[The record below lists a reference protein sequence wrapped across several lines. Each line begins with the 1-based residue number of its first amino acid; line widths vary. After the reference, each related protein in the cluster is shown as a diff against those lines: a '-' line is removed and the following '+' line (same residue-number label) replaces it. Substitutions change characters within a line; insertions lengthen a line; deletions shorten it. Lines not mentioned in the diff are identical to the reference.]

1 MSNNLDAQPPA
12 VIKDEFNLDNFLE
25 DIPDIE
31 EVEQPTTDILQIES
45 DDAAEPKVGMAELN
59 SLADIFE
66 GQTPDLDQTWQE
78 EEIIAPDN
86 QQLSS
91 QSENTITTDE
101 PKDLSDLI
109 KELDGLDIPE
119 AAESTE
125 EDLLSLFD
133 EEFPEE
139 AAFELLQSRESTP
152 QEIQPNPT
160 PSLTDK
166 DLEEL
171 FAVGS
176 TEGNLTQKTNPADEL
191 SSLFDDTFFEENSSS
206 SESNPP
212 TKLDS
217 YGMGKQQPIRPST
230 PHVEPTHSPRPGLT
244 NTDLNELDF
253 NLVNELE
260 LIPTHP
266 PANHH
271 QPAIKSPSMT
281 GSSNPTSTS
290 DRPSEASTPGLNSS
304 VKGKNRKSDPI
315 KSNKLPDSSPKPL
328 PTTQDQWQQLEQ
340 LLAEATAHYQ
350 NVDFESI
357 KPLDVSLATVEVGSE
372 QTRIFDE
379 LELLLNE
386 TSSPE
391 PNHSLD
397 QETRK
402 TNQADSVEDDF
413 KDLEHLLEQANQSI
427 SAIPGGINQ
436 ELSRQTRRPRSKLF
450 EQTMRVPVKQ
460 LDTLSNLVGELVV
473 GRNTLEQDQE
483 RLRQFLDNLSHQVSS
498 LNDVGLK
505 MRDLYERTLL
515 ENSLLS
521 SSKIYRTTSIQER
534 EQGKQNYSSVEDYH
548 PLEMDRFTGFH
559 LLSQEIIELIVR
571 VKESASDI
579 EFLVD
584 ETDQVTRTL
593 RQVTNQLQEGL
604 TRSRM
609 VPFAQA
615 ADRMPRAVREISLQE
630 GKEAELQVEGRE
642 TLIDKMIL
650 EHLYDPMTHLVN
662 NAITHGIELPE
673 ERLAAGKPRAGKI
686 TLGAFYQGNQ
696 TVISISDNGAG
707 IDPDRI
713 RAKALEKNLISPTEA
728 KTLSDLELFNFI
740 FHPGFT
746 TAEKVTDTKGR
757 GVGMDVVRT
766 CLSEIRGTIT
776 IDSSLGQGTTFT
788 IRLPLTLSICKA
800 LCCVS
805 DRARIAFP
813 MDGVEDM
820 QDVSPDCIQTNSQ
833 GQAFLQWRDSQIPFK
848 PLSELLTYHS
858 QLSRASVYGSQ
869 REDNLISVVVLR
881 STGNMLAVE
890 VDQVLGEQEIV
901 IKQIEGP
908 APKPV
913 GITGA
918 TVLGDGRV
926 MPIADV
932 LELIDLAMGRI
943 RKDGGVAIWQRMET
957 PTATGAEANLIKSD
971 PMVLIVDDSITVREL
986 LSMTFSKAGYRVEQA
1001 RDGQEA
1007 WDKLRSGLPCEI
1019 VFCDIEMPR
1028 MDGLELLSRLQKDPD
1043 LCEIPLAMLTSRGA
1057 DRHRKVAADLGARGY
1072 FTKPYLE
1079 DVLLDAAQRIRQG
1092 EVLLARSN

>member
-59 SLADIFE
+59 TLADIFE
-66 GQTPDLDQTWQE
+66 GQTPDLDKTWQE

-91 QSENTITTDE
+91 QSENSITTDE
-101 PKDLSDLI
+101 PQDLSDLI

-119 AAESTE
+119 AAESND

-139 AAFELLQSRESTP
+139 AAFELLQSRESNP
-152 QEIQPNPT
+152 EEIQPNPT

-166 DLEEL
+166 DLEQL

-176 TEGNLTQKTNPADEL
+176 TEGNLTQTTNPADEL

-206 SESNPP
+206 SDNITP

-230 PHVEPTHSPRPGLT
+230 PHVELTHSPSPGQT
-244 NTDLNELDF
+244 HTDLNELDF

-266 PANHH
+266 PANHD
-271 QPAIKSPSMT
+271 QPAIKSPSIT
-281 GSSNPTSTS
+281 GSSHPTSTS
-290 DRPSEASTPGLNSS
+290 DRPSEASTPGLSSS
-304 VKGKNRKSDPI
+304 VKGKNRKSDPR
-315 KSNKLPDSSPKPL
+315 KSNKLPDSSPKAL

-350 NVDFESI
+350 KVDFDSI
-357 KPLDVSLATVEVGSE
+357 KPLDVSLPTIEVGSE
-372 QTRIFDE
+372 HTKIFDE

-402 TNQADSVEDDF
+402 TNQADSLEDDF
-413 KDLEHLLEQANQSI
+413 KELEHLLEQANQSI

-498 LNDVGLK
+498 LNDIGLK

-534 EQGKQNYSSVEDYH
+534 EQGNQNYSSLEDYH

-615 ADRMPRAVREISLQE
+615 ADRMPRAVREISLHE
-630 GKEAELQVEGRE
+630 GKAAELHVEGRE

-696 TVISISDNGAG
+696 TVISISDNGGG
-707 IDPDRI
+707 IDPARI

-776 IDSSLGQGTTFT
+776 IDSTLGQGTTFT

-805 DRARIAFP
+805 DRAKIAFP

-833 GQAFLQWRDSQIPFK
+833 GQAFLQWRDTQIPFK

-957 PTATGAEANLIKSD
+957 PTAKEAEANLIKSD

>member
-31 EVEQPTTDILQIES
+31 EVEKPTTDIIPYQT
-45 DDAAEPKVGMAELN
+45 DDAGEPKVGMEELN

-91 QSENTITTDE
+91 QSDNSITTDE
-101 PKDLSDLI
+101 PQDLSDLI
-109 KELDGLDIPE
+109 KELDELDIPE

-139 AAFELLQSRESTP
+139 AAFELLQSRESTRKDS
-152 QEIQPNPT
+152 QPNLT

-171 FAVGS
+171 LSFGS
-176 TEGNLTQKTNPADEL
+176 SEGSLTQKTNPADEL

-206 SESNPP
+206 SESTPP

-217 YGMGKQQPIRPST
+217 YGMGKQQPIPPST
-230 PHVEPTHSPRPGLT
+230 PHPDPTH
-244 NTDLNELDF
+244 TDLNEDL
-253 NLVNELE
+253 NLVNDLE
-260 LIPTHP
+260 LIPNHP
-266 PANHH
+266 PANHE
-271 QPAIKSPSMT
+271 QPAINSPSTT
-281 GSSNPTSTS
+281 GSPKPTSTS
-290 DRPSEASTPGLNSS
+290 ARPSEASTPTRSPT
-304 VKGKNRKSDPI
+304 VKGKNRKSHPI

-350 NVDFESI
+350 NVDFDSI
-357 KPLDVSLATVEVGSE
+357 KPLDVTLPTAEVVSE
-372 QTRIFDE
+372 QKRIFDE

-397 QETRK
+397 QETPK

-413 KDLEHLLEQANQSI
+413 KDLEDLLQQANQSI
-427 SAIPGGINQ
+427 SAIPGGMNQ

-534 EQGKQNYSSVEDYH
+534 EQGNQNSSTLEEYH

-630 GKEAELQVEGRE
+630 GKEAELHVEGRE

-696 TVISISDNGAG
+696 TVISISDNGGG

-776 IDSSLGQGTTFT
+776 IDSTLGEGTTFT

-957 PTATGAEANLIKSD
+957 PTASGAEVNLIKSD

-1092 EVLLARSN
+1092 EVLLAGSNQE

>member
-31 EVEQPTTDILQIES
+31 EVAQPTTDILQIES

-66 GQTPDLDQTWQE
+66 GQTPDLDKTWQE

-91 QSENTITTDE
+91 QSHNSITTDE

-152 QEIQPNPT
+152 EEIQPNPT

-171 FAVGS
+171 FSVGS
-176 TEGNLTQKTNPADEL
+176 TEANLTQKTNPADEL

-206 SESNPP
+206 AENTTP

-217 YGMGKQQPIRPST
+217 YGMSKQQPIQPST
-230 PHVEPTHSPRPGLT
+230 SHVEPTHSPRPGPT
-244 NTDLNELDF
+244 YTDLNELDF
-253 NLVNELE
+253 NLVNDLE

-266 PANHH
+266 PANHD
-271 QPAIKSPSMT
+271 QPGIKSPST
-281 GSSNPTSTS
+281 KGSLKPT
-290 DRPSEASTPGLNSS
+290 STPGLSSS

-315 KSNKLPDSSPKPL
+315 KSNKLPDSSPQPL

-350 NVDFESI
+350 NVDFDSI
-357 KPLDVSLATVEVGSE
+357 KPLDVTLPTAEVVSE
-372 QTRIFDE
+372 QKRIFDE

-397 QETRK
+397 QETPQ
-402 TNQADSVEDDF
+402 TNQVDSVEDDF
-413 KDLEHLLEQANQSI
+413 KDIEHLLEQANQSI
-427 SAIPGGINQ
+427 SAIPGGMNQ

-473 GRNTLEQDQE
+473 GRNSLEQDQE

-521 SSKIYRTTSIQER
+521 SSRIYRTTSIQER
-534 EQGKQNYSSVEDYH
+534 EQGNQNCTSLEDYH

-630 GKEAELQVEGRE
+630 GKEAELHVEGRE

-707 IDPDRI
+707 IDPARI

-776 IDSSLGQGTTFT
+776 IDSTLGQGTTFT

-957 PTATGAEANLIKSD
+957 PTASGAEVNLIKSD

>member
-31 EVEQPTTDILQIES
+31 EVEKPTTDIIPYQT
-45 DDAAEPKVGMAELN
+45 DDAGEPKVGMEELN

-91 QSENTITTDE
+91 QSDNSITTDE
-101 PKDLSDLI
+101 PQDLSDLI
-109 KELDGLDIPE
+109 KELDELDIPE

-139 AAFELLQSRESTP
+139 AAFELLQSRESTRKDS
-152 QEIQPNPT
+152 QPNLT

-171 FAVGS
+171 LSFGS
-176 TEGNLTQKTNPADEL
+176 SEGSLTQKTNPADEL

-206 SESNPP
+206 SESTPP

-217 YGMGKQQPIRPST
+217 YGMGKQQPIPPST
-230 PHVEPTHSPRPGLT
+230 PHPDPTH
-244 NTDLNELDF
+244 TDLNEDL
-253 NLVNELE
+253 NLVNDLE
-260 LIPTHP
+260 LIPNHP
-266 PANHH
+266 PANHE
-271 QPAIKSPSMT
+271 QPAINSPSTT
-281 GSSNPTSTS
+281 GSPKPTSTS
-290 DRPSEASTPGLNSS
+290 ARPSEASTPTRSPT
-304 VKGKNRKSDPI
+304 VKGKNRKSHPI

-350 NVDFESI
+350 NVDFDSI
-357 KPLDVSLATVEVGSE
+357 KPLDVTLPTAEVVSE
-372 QTRIFDE
+372 QKRIFDE

-397 QETRK
+397 QETPK

-413 KDLEHLLEQANQSI
+413 KDLEDLLQQANQSI
-427 SAIPGGINQ
+427 SAIPGGMNQ

-534 EQGKQNYSSVEDYH
+534 EQGNQNSSTLEEYH

-630 GKEAELQVEGRE
+630 GKEAELHVEGRE

-696 TVISISDNGAG
+696 TVISISDNGGG

-776 IDSSLGQGTTFT
+776 IDSTLGEGTTFT

-957 PTATGAEANLIKSD
+957 PTASGAEVNLIKSD

-1092 EVLLARSN
+1092 EVLLAGSNQQ

>member
-31 EVEQPTTDILQIES
+31 EVAQPTTDILQIES

-59 SLADIFE
+59 TLADIFE

-230 PHVEPTHSPRPGLT
+230 PQVEPTHSPRPGLT

-534 EQGKQNYSSVEDYH
+534 EQGNQNYSSVEDYH

-805 DRARIAFP
+805 DRAKIAFP

-833 GQAFLQWRDSQIPFK
+833 GQAFLQWRDTQIPFK

>member
-31 EVEQPTTDILQIES
+31 EVEQPTTDILEIES

-59 SLADIFE
+59 TLADIFE

-91 QSENTITTDE
+91 QSDNSLTTDE

-109 KELDGLDIPE
+109 KELDGLNIPE

-139 AAFELLQSRESTP
+139 AAFELLQSRESTHNDSK
-152 QEIQPNPT
+152 PNPT

-171 FAVGS
+171 LSFGS
-176 TEGNLTQKTNPADEL
+176 SEGNLTQKTNPADEL

-217 YGMGKQQPIRPST
+217 YGMGKQQPIPPST
-230 PHVEPTHSPRPGLT
+230 PHPNPTH
-244 NTDLNELDF
+244 TDLNELDL
-253 NLVNELE
+253 NLVNDLE
-260 LIPTHP
+260 LIPNHP
-266 PANHH
+266 PANHE
-271 QPAIKSPSMT
+271 QPAINSPSTT
-281 GSSNPTSTS
+281 GSSKPISTS
-290 DRPSEASTPGLNSS
+290 DRPGEASTPGLSSS

-315 KSNKLPDSSPKPL
+315 KSKKLPDSSPKPL

-350 NVDFESI
+350 NVDFDSI
-357 KPLDVSLATVEVGSE
+357 KPLDVTLPTAEVVSE
-372 QTRIFDE
+372 QKRIFDQ
-379 LELLLNE
+379 LELLLSE
-386 TSSPE
+386 TSSPL

-402 TNQADSVEDDF
+402 THQADSVEDDF

-427 SAIPGGINQ
+427 SAIPGGMNQ

-521 SSKIYRTTSIQER
+521 SSRIYRTTSIQER
-534 EQGKQNYSSVEDYH
+534 EQGNQNCTSLEDYH

-696 TVISISDNGAG
+696 TVISISDNGGG

-776 IDSSLGQGTTFT
+776 IDSTLGQGTTFT

-833 GQAFLQWRDSQIPFK
+833 GQAFLQWRDTQIPFK

-957 PTATGAEANLIKSD
+957 PTASGAEVNLIKSD

-1092 EVLLARSN
+1092 EVLLAGSNHSG

>member
-1 MSNNLDAQPPA
+1 M
-12 VIKDEFNLDNFLE
+12 E
-25 DIPDIE
+25 
-31 EVEQPTTDILQIES
+31 
-45 DDAAEPKVGMAELN
+45 ELN

-91 QSENTITTDE
+91 QSDNSITTDE
-101 PKDLSDLI
+101 PQDLSDLI
-109 KELDGLDIPE
+109 KELDELDIPE

-139 AAFELLQSRESTP
+139 AAFELLQSRESTRKDS
-152 QEIQPNPT
+152 QPNLT

-171 FAVGS
+171 LSFGS
-176 TEGNLTQKTNPADEL
+176 SEGSLTQKTNPADEL

-206 SESNPP
+206 SESTPP

-217 YGMGKQQPIRPST
+217 YGMGKQQPIPPST
-230 PHVEPTHSPRPGLT
+230 PHPDPTH
-244 NTDLNELDF
+244 TDLNEDL
-253 NLVNELE
+253 NLVNDLE
-260 LIPTHP
+260 LIPNHP
-266 PANHH
+266 PANHE
-271 QPAIKSPSMT
+271 QPAINSPSTT
-281 GSSNPTSTS
+281 GSPKPTSTS
-290 DRPSEASTPGLNSS
+290 ARPSEASTPTRSPT
-304 VKGKNRKSDPI
+304 VKGKNRKSHPI

-350 NVDFESI
+350 NVDFDSI
-357 KPLDVSLATVEVGSE
+357 KPLDVTLPTAEVVSE
-372 QTRIFDE
+372 QKRIFDE

-397 QETRK
+397 QETPK

-413 KDLEHLLEQANQSI
+413 KDLEDLLQQANQSI
-427 SAIPGGINQ
+427 SAIPGGMNQ

-534 EQGKQNYSSVEDYH
+534 EQGNQNCTSLEDYH

-630 GKEAELQVEGRE
+630 GKEAELHVEGRE

-696 TVISISDNGAG
+696 TVISISDNGGG

-776 IDSSLGQGTTFT
+776 IDSTLGEGTTFT

-957 PTATGAEANLIKSD
+957 PTASGAEVNLIKSD

-1092 EVLLARSN
+1092 EVLLAGSNQE

>member
-31 EVEQPTTDILQIES
+31 EVEQATTDILQIES

-66 GQTPDLDQTWQE
+66 GQTPDLDKTWQE

-91 QSENTITTDE
+91 QSHNSITTDE

-152 QEIQPNPT
+152 EEIQPNPT

-171 FAVGS
+171 FSVGS
-176 TEGNLTQKTNPADEL
+176 TEANLTQKTNPADEL

-206 SESNPP
+206 AENTTP

-217 YGMGKQQPIRPST
+217 YGMSKQQPIQPST
-230 PHVEPTHSPRPGLT
+230 SHVEPTHSPRPGQT
-244 NTDLNELDF
+244 YTDLNELDF
-253 NLVNELE
+253 NLVNDLE

-266 PANHH
+266 PANHD
-271 QPAIKSPSMT
+271 QPGIKSPST
-281 GSSNPTSTS
+281 KGSLKPT
-290 DRPSEASTPGLNSS
+290 STPGLSSS

-315 KSNKLPDSSPKPL
+315 KSNKLPDSSAQPL

-350 NVDFESI
+350 NVDFDSI
-357 KPLDVSLATVEVGSE
+357 KPLDLTLPTAEVVSE
-372 QTRIFDE
+372 QKRIFDE

-397 QETRK
+397 QETPK
-402 TNQADSVEDDF
+402 TNQVDSVEDDF
-413 KDLEHLLEQANQSI
+413 KDIEHLLEQANQSI
-427 SAIPGGINQ
+427 SAIPGGMNQ

-473 GRNTLEQDQE
+473 GRNSLEQDQE

-521 SSKIYRTTSIQER
+521 SSRIYRTTSIQER
-534 EQGKQNYSSVEDYH
+534 EQGNQNCTSLEDYH

-630 GKEAELQVEGRE
+630 GKEAELHVEGRE

-707 IDPDRI
+707 IDPARI

-776 IDSSLGQGTTFT
+776 IDSTLGQGTTFT

-833 GQAFLQWRDSQIPFK
+833 GQAFLQWRDTQIPFK

-1092 EVLLARSN
+1092 EVLLARSNQQR

>member
-1 MSNNLDAQPPA
+1 
-12 VIKDEFNLDNFLE
+12 
-25 DIPDIE
+25 
-31 EVEQPTTDILQIES
+31 
-45 DDAAEPKVGMAELN
+45 
-59 SLADIFE
+59 
-66 GQTPDLDQTWQE
+66 
-78 EEIIAPDN
+78 
-86 QQLSS
+86 
-91 QSENTITTDE
+91 
-101 PKDLSDLI
+101 
-109 KELDGLDIPE
+109 
-119 AAESTE
+119 
-125 EDLLSLFD
+125 
-133 EEFPEE
+133 
-139 AAFELLQSRESTP
+139 
-152 QEIQPNPT
+152 
-160 PSLTDK
+160 
-166 DLEEL
+166 
-171 FAVGS
+171 
-176 TEGNLTQKTNPADEL
+176 
-191 SSLFDDTFFEENSSS
+191 SSL
-206 SESNPP
+206 
-212 TKLDS
+212 
-217 YGMGKQQPIRPST
+217 
-230 PHVEPTHSPRPGLT
+230 
-244 NTDLNELDF
+244 
-253 NLVNELE
+253 
-260 LIPTHP
+260 
-266 PANHH
+266 
-271 QPAIKSPSMT
+271 
-281 GSSNPTSTS
+281 
-290 DRPSEASTPGLNSS
+290 
-304 VKGKNRKSDPI
+304 
-315 KSNKLPDSSPKPL
+315 
-328 PTTQDQWQQLEQ
+328 
-340 LLAEATAHYQ
+340 
-350 NVDFESI
+350 
-357 KPLDVSLATVEVGSE
+357 
-372 QTRIFDE
+372 
-379 LELLLNE
+379 
-386 TSSPE
+386 
-391 PNHSLD
+391 
-397 QETRK
+397 
-402 TNQADSVEDDF
+402 
-413 KDLEHLLEQANQSI
+413 
-427 SAIPGGINQ
+427 
-436 ELSRQTRRPRSKLF
+436 
-450 EQTMRVPVKQ
+450 
-460 LDTLSNLVGELVV
+460 
-473 GRNTLEQDQE
+473 
-483 RLRQFLDNLSHQVSS
+483 
-498 LNDVGLK
+498 
-505 MRDLYERTLL
+505 
-515 ENSLLS
+515 
-521 SSKIYRTTSIQER
+521 
-534 EQGKQNYSSVEDYH
+534 EDYH

-615 ADRMPRAVREISLQE
+615 ADRMPRAVREISLHE
-630 GKEAELQVEGRE
+630 GKAAELHVEGRE

-696 TVISISDNGAG
+696 TVISISDNGGG
-707 IDPDRI
+707 IDPARI
-713 RAKALEKNLISPTEA
+713 RAKALEKNLISPSEA

-776 IDSSLGQGTTFT
+776 IDSTLGQGTTFT

-805 DRARIAFP
+805 DRAKIAFP

-833 GQAFLQWRDSQIPFK
+833 GQAFLQWRDTQIPFK

-1092 EVLLARSN
+1092 EVLLARNNQKR

>member
-12 VIKDEFNLDNFLE
+12 VITDEFNLDNFLE

-66 GQTPDLDQTWQE
+66 GQTPDLDKTWQE

-91 QSENTITTDE
+91 QSHNSITTDE

-152 QEIQPNPT
+152 EEIQPKPT

-171 FAVGS
+171 FSVGS
-176 TEGNLTQKTNPADEL
+176 TEANLTQKTNPADEL
-191 SSLFDDTFFEENSSS
+191 SSLFDDTFFEENISSA
-206 SESNPP
+206 ENTTP
-212 TKLDS
+212 TLDS
-217 YGMGKQQPIRPST
+217 YGMGKQQPIRPRT
-230 PHVEPTHSPRPGLT
+230 PHVEPTHSPRPGPT
-244 NTDLNELDF
+244 YTDLNELDF
-253 NLVNELE
+253 NLVNDLE

-266 PANHH
+266 PANHD
-271 QPAIKSPSMT
+271 QPGIKSPST
-281 GSSNPTSTS
+281 KGSLKPT
-290 DRPSEASTPGLNSS
+290 STPGLSSS

-315 KSNKLPDSSPKPL
+315 KSNKLPDSSPKAL

-350 NVDFESI
+350 NVDFDSI
-357 KPLDVSLATVEVGSE
+357 KPLDVSLTTVEVGSE

-391 PNHSLD
+391 PNDSLD

-498 LNDVGLK
+498 LNDIGLK

-534 EQGKQNYSSVEDYH
+534 EQGNQNYSS
-548 PLEMDRFTGFH
+548 
-559 LLSQEIIELIVR
+559 
-571 VKESASDI
+571 
-579 EFLVD
+579 
-584 ETDQVTRTL
+584 
-593 RQVTNQLQEGL
+593 
-604 TRSRM
+604 
-609 VPFAQA
+609 
-615 ADRMPRAVREISLQE
+615 
-630 GKEAELQVEGRE
+630 
-642 TLIDKMIL
+642 
-650 EHLYDPMTHLVN
+650 
-662 NAITHGIELPE
+662 
-673 ERLAAGKPRAGKI
+673 
-686 TLGAFYQGNQ
+686 
-696 TVISISDNGAG
+696 
-707 IDPDRI
+707 
-713 RAKALEKNLISPTEA
+713 
-728 KTLSDLELFNFI
+728 
-740 FHPGFT
+740 
-746 TAEKVTDTKGR
+746 
-757 GVGMDVVRT
+757 
-766 CLSEIRGTIT
+766 
-776 IDSSLGQGTTFT
+776 
-788 IRLPLTLSICKA
+788 
-800 LCCVS
+800 
-805 DRARIAFP
+805 
-813 MDGVEDM
+813 
-820 QDVSPDCIQTNSQ
+820 
-833 GQAFLQWRDSQIPFK
+833 
-848 PLSELLTYHS
+848 
-858 QLSRASVYGSQ
+858 
-869 REDNLISVVVLR
+869 
-881 STGNMLAVE
+881 
-890 VDQVLGEQEIV
+890 
-901 IKQIEGP
+901 
-908 APKPV
+908 
-913 GITGA
+913 
-918 TVLGDGRV
+918 
-926 MPIADV
+926 
-932 LELIDLAMGRI
+932 
-943 RKDGGVAIWQRMET
+943 
-957 PTATGAEANLIKSD
+957 
-971 PMVLIVDDSITVREL
+971 
-986 LSMTFSKAGYRVEQA
+986 
-1001 RDGQEA
+1001 
-1007 WDKLRSGLPCEI
+1007 
-1019 VFCDIEMPR
+1019 
-1028 MDGLELLSRLQKDPD
+1028 
-1043 LCEIPLAMLTSRGA
+1043 
-1057 DRHRKVAADLGARGY
+1057 
-1072 FTKPYLE
+1072 LE
-1079 DVLLDAAQRIRQG
+1079 D
-1092 EVLLARSN
+1092 

>member
-31 EVEQPTTDILQIES
+31 EVAQPTTDILQIES

-59 SLADIFE
+59 TLADIFE

-230 PHVEPTHSPRPGLT
+230 PQVEPTHSPRPGQT

-260 LIPTHP
+260 LMPTHP

-290 DRPSEASTPGLNSS
+290 DRPSEASTPGLSSS

-315 KSNKLPDSSPKPL
+315 SNKLPDSSPKPL

-534 EQGKQNYSSVEDYH
+534 EQGNQNYSSVEDYH

-805 DRARIAFP
+805 DRAKIAFP

-833 GQAFLQWRDSQIPFK
+833 GQAFLQWRDTQIPFK

>member
-25 DIPDIE
+25 DIPEIE
-31 EVEQPTTDILQIES
+31 EVEKPTTDIIPYQT
-45 DDAAEPKVGMAELN
+45 DDAGEPKVGMEELN

-91 QSENTITTDE
+91 QSDNSITTDE
-101 PKDLSDLI
+101 PQDLSDLI
-109 KELDGLDIPE
+109 KELDELDIPE

-139 AAFELLQSRESTP
+139 AAFELLQSRESTRKDS
-152 QEIQPNPT
+152 QPNLT

-171 FAVGS
+171 LSFGS
-176 TEGNLTQKTNPADEL
+176 SEGSLTQKTNPADEL

-206 SESNPP
+206 SESTPP

-217 YGMGKQQPIRPST
+217 YGMGKQQPIPPST
-230 PHVEPTHSPRPGLT
+230 PHPDPTH
-244 NTDLNELDF
+244 TDLNEDL
-253 NLVNELE
+253 NLVNDLE
-260 LIPTHP
+260 LIPNHP
-266 PANHH
+266 PANHE
-271 QPAIKSPSMT
+271 QPAINSPSTT
-281 GSSNPTSTS
+281 GSPKPTSTS
-290 DRPSEASTPGLNSS
+290 ARPSEASTPTRSPT
-304 VKGKNRKSDPI
+304 VKGKNRKSHPI

-350 NVDFESI
+350 NVDFDSI
-357 KPLDVSLATVEVGSE
+357 KPLDVTLPTAEVVSE
-372 QTRIFDE
+372 QKRIFDE

-397 QETRK
+397 QETPK

-413 KDLEHLLEQANQSI
+413 KDLEDLLQQANQSI
-427 SAIPGGINQ
+427 SAIPGGMNQ

-534 EQGKQNYSSVEDYH
+534 EQGNQNCTSLEDYH

-630 GKEAELQVEGRE
+630 GKEAELHVEGRE

-696 TVISISDNGAG
+696 TVISISDNGGG

-776 IDSSLGQGTTFT
+776 IDSTLGEGTTFT

-957 PTATGAEANLIKSD
+957 PTASGAEVNLIKSD

-1092 EVLLARSN
+1092 EVLLAGSNQE

>member
-12 VIKDEFNLDNFLE
+12 VIKDEFKLDNFLE

-91 QSENTITTDE
+91 QSENSITTDE

-152 QEIQPNPT
+152 EAIQPNLT

-176 TEGNLTQKTNPADEL
+176 TEANLTQKTNPADEL

-230 PHVEPTHSPRPGLT
+230 PQVEPTQSPRPDPT
-244 NTDLNELDF
+244 HIDLNELDF

-266 PANHH
+266 PANHD
-271 QPAIKSPSMT
+271 QPAIKSPSIT

-290 DRPSEASTPGLNSS
+290 DRPSEPSTPGLSSS

-315 KSNKLPDSSPKPL
+315 KSNKLPDSSPQPL

-340 LLAEATAHYQ
+340 LLAEATTHYQ
-350 NVDFESI
+350 NVDFDSI
-357 KPLDVSLATVEVGSE
+357 KPLDVSLSTVEVGSE
-372 QTRIFDE
+372 QTRVFDE

-402 TNQADSVEDDF
+402 TNQPDSVDDDF

-534 EQGKQNYSSVEDYH
+534 EQGSQNYSSLEDYH

-630 GKEAELQVEGRE
+630 GKEAELHVEGRE

-696 TVISISDNGAG
+696 TVISISDNGGG
-707 IDPDRI
+707 IDPNRI

-776 IDSSLGQGTTFT
+776 IDSTLGQGTTFT

-805 DRARIAFP
+805 DRAKIAFP

-833 GQAFLQWRDSQIPFK
+833 GQAFLQWRDTQIPFK

>member
-31 EVEQPTTDILQIES
+31 QVEQPTTDILQIES

-66 GQTPDLDQTWQE
+66 GQTPDLDKTWQE

-91 QSENTITTDE
+91 QSDNSITTDE
-101 PKDLSDLI
+101 PQDLSDLI

-152 QEIQPNPT
+152 EEIQPNPT

-171 FAVGS
+171 FSVGT
-176 TEGNLTQKTNPADEL
+176 TEANLTQKTNPADEL

-206 SESNPP
+206 AENTTP
-212 TKLDS
+212 TKLDI

-230 PHVEPTHSPRPGLT
+230 PQVEPSHSPRPDQT
-244 NTDLNELDF
+244 YTDLNELDF
-253 NLVNELE
+253 NLVNDLE
-260 LIPTHP
+260 LIPTNP
-266 PANHH
+266 PANHD
-271 QPAIKSPSMT
+271 QPGIKSPST
-281 GSSNPTSTS
+281 KGSLKPT
-290 DRPSEASTPGLNSS
+290 STPGLSSS

-315 KSNKLPDSSPKPL
+315 KSNKLPDSSPKAL

-350 NVDFESI
+350 NVDFDSI
-357 KPLDVSLATVEVGSE
+357 KPLDVSLTTVEVGSE

-386 TSSPE
+386 TSSPKV
-391 PNHSLD
+391 NDSLD
-397 QETRK
+397 QETWK

-436 ELSRQTRRPRSKLF
+436 DLSRQTRRPRSKLF

-534 EQGKQNYSSVEDYH
+534 EQGNQNYSSLEDYH

-615 ADRMPRAVREISLQE
+615 ADRMPRAVREISLHE
-630 GKEAELQVEGRE
+630 GKEAQLHVEGRE

-713 RAKALEKNLISPTEA
+713 RTKALEKNLISPTEA

-776 IDSSLGQGTTFT
+776 IDSTLGQGTTFT

-805 DRARIAFP
+805 DRAKIAFP

-833 GQAFLQWRDSQIPFK
+833 GQAFLQWRDTQIPFK

-943 RKDGGVAIWQRMET
+943 RKDGG
-957 PTATGAEANLIKSD
+957 
-971 PMVLIVDDSITVREL
+971 
-986 LSMTFSKAGYRVEQA
+986 
-1001 RDGQEA
+1001 
-1007 WDKLRSGLPCEI
+1007 
-1019 VFCDIEMPR
+1019 
-1028 MDGLELLSRLQKDPD
+1028 
-1043 LCEIPLAMLTSRGA
+1043 
-1057 DRHRKVAADLGARGY
+1057 
-1072 FTKPYLE
+1072 
-1079 DVLLDAAQRIRQG
+1079 
-1092 EVLLARSN
+1092 